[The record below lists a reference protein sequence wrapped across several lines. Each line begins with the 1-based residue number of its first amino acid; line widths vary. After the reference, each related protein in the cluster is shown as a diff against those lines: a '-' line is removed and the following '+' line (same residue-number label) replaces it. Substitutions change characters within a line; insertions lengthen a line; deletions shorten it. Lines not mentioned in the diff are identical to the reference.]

1 MVEQNLSADLEV
13 AMRMADVAD
22 EITAAGFARR
32 DDLIVTTKDD
42 NSPVSNIDK
51 QVERTLRSLVADLD
65 SGSGFIGEE
74 FFNAVSGDRR
84 WIVDPVDQTRN
95 YLRGIE
101 IFATLIALEVDGE
114 VVVGVVSAPCLRNRW
129 WATKGGGA
137 YQDGIPIQVSTTGLL
152 SRSGGSIHAGAYLHS
167 TRTERGHFEK
177 LATESAS
184 LNSLGNFWAHM
195 MVARG
200 SLDWAISGGG
210 EVWDYAAP
218 SIVVAEA
225 GGTFSDFSGRAGVDS
240 GEALSSNGR
249 LHSALTDRLAG
260 R

>member
-1 MVEQNLSADLEV
+1 
-13 AMRMADVAD
+13 MADVAD
-22 EITAAGFARR
+22 EITTAGFARR
-32 DDLIVTTKDD
+32 GDLVVTTKEDD
-42 NSPVSNIDK
+42 SPVSSIDK
-51 QVERTLRSLVADLD
+51 HVERTLRSIVADVD
-65 SGSGFIGEE
+65 PGSGFVGEE
-74 FFNAVSGDRR
+74 FFNATSGTRR

-129 WATKGGGA
+129 WAIRGGGA
-137 YQDGIPIQVSTTGLL
+137 YQDGTPIRVSTTG
-152 SRSGGSIHAGAYLHS
+152 SISSSGGSIHAGVYLHS
-167 TRTERGHFEK
+167 TRNERDH
-177 LATESAS
+177 LNMLSTESAS
-184 LNSLGNFWAHM
+184 LSSLGNFWAHM

-210 EVWDYAAP
+210 EIWDYAAP

-225 GGTFSDFSGRAGVDS
+225 GGAFSDFSGRPGVDR
-240 GEALSSNGR
+240 GEALSSNGL
-249 LHSALTDRLAG
+249 LHKTLTSTLTG